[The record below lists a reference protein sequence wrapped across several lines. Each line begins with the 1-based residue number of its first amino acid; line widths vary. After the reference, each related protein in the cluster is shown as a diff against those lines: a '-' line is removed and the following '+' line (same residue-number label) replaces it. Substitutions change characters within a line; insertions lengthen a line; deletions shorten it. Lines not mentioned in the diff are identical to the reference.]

1 MKKTLIIILILT
13 LTLSAFTGCGSP
25 QQKEAVAKDVLDETT
40 DAMGQEIKSPV
51 KVPETLT
58 IVSTA
63 ASITEVLFALGCGE
77 DIIGVDLYS
86 NYPDQALEIEKIG
99 DFNGFDIEK
108 VISLNPDIVFAGNG
122 LQHEQILALTDAGLN
137 VVSVE
142 PTYYEDIETSI
153 TLIGKQVGKEKEA
166 EELVQRIKATENE
179 VLAKAKSLEENQTVY
194 YVMGIGDYGNWTSGE
209 GSFINSVMEMAGGIC
224 ITQGSELEWIDY
236 PVEDLI
242 SNDPDVLIVS
252 NWVLEED
259 LLNDPSYKD
268 LTAIKEGNYY
278 YINPDIIE
286 RPGPRIGE
294 AMKQIQEY
302 LLGE

>member
-153 TLIGKQVGKEKEA
+153 TLIGKQVGKEKEGC
-166 EELVQRIKATENE
+166 QKSQSPEN
-179 VLAKAKSLEENQTVY
+179 KHY
-194 YVMGIGDYGNWTSGE
+194 Y
-209 GSFINSVMEMAGGIC
+209 A
-224 ITQGSELEWIDY
+224 Q
-236 PVEDLI
+236 
-242 SNDPDVLIVS
+242 
-252 NWVLEED
+252 
-259 LLNDPSYKD
+259 
-268 LTAIKEGNYY
+268 
-278 YINPDIIE
+278 
-286 RPGPRIGE
+286 
-294 AMKQIQEY
+294 
-302 LLGE
+302 